1 MKGGGIGGLL
11 AFTLWS
17 LPGAVGMLVLSLAVS
32 RIPSVLPPLVLATLT
47 GLNASAVGL
56 IVVAGAQL
64 TKMTA
69 TDRTTKYVLFFSAAI
84 GTCYTAIWLFPVLTI
99 GGGVVT
105 LLVDWGGWARLG
117 NKIES
122 KRDARRE
129 AKLAQKASSSDDGT
143 MMDDMRPNGGTN
155 IDIEEIRQEEESTK
169 SAMISVPSLA
179 RLPTPPP
186 DISSTIRHRTPSA
199 PAAPALEA
207 PVPVPEETKFE
218 NNFHLT
224 IFQSALVL
232 AFFFGLLIAIV
243 VLRATLAT
251 PGRPLEI
258 FTSLFIV
265 SSPPSLPSN
274 AADTRWNDRAEAF
287 SSEEVP

>member
-1 MKGGGIGGLL
+1 
-11 AFTLWS
+11 
-17 LPGAVGMLVLSLAVS
+17 MLVLSLAVS
-32 RIPSVLPPLVLATLT
+32 RIPSILPPLVLATLT
-47 GLNASAVGL
+47 GLNAAAVGL

-69 TDRTTKYVLFFSAAI
+69 TDRATKYVLFGSAAI

-105 LLVDWGGWARLG
+105 LLIDWSGWQKLG
-117 NKIES
+117 NTIQS
-122 KRDARRE
+122 KRELRRE
-129 AKLAQKASSSDDGT
+129 AKLASKASDDGIAL
-143 MMDDMRPNGGTN
+143 DDMRTTDSA
-155 IDIEEIRQEEESTK
+155 DIEEIRQEEESTK
-169 SAMISVPSLA
+169 SANIISVPSLA

-186 DISSTIRHRTPSA
+186 DISSTIRRRTAATPVVPA
-199 PAAPALEA
+199 PEA
-207 PVPVPEETKFE
+207 TLPVPEAKFE

-224 IFQSALVL
+224 IFQSGLVL

-243 VLRATLAT
+243 VLRATLAN

-265 SSPPSLPSN
+265 SSPLPSPLTRRD
-274 AADTRWNDRAEAF
+274 ADT
-287 SSEEVP
+287 

>member
-1 MKGGGIGGLL
+1 ML
-11 AFTLWS
+11 A
-17 LPGAVGMLVLSLAVS
+17 LSLAVS

-47 GLNASAVGL
+47 GLNAAAVGL

-69 TDRTTKYVLFFSAAI
+69 TDRTTKYVLFGSAAI

-105 LLVDWGGWARLG
+105 LLVDWSGWQKLG
-117 NKIES
+117 NRIES
-122 KRDARRE
+122 KRESRRE
-129 AKLAQKASSSDDGT
+129 AKLASKGSDDGIAL
-143 MMDDMRPNGGTN
+143 DDMRTTGRES
-155 IDIEEIRQEEESTK
+155 DEIEEIRHEEESTK
-169 SAMISVPSLA
+169 SANTISVPSLA

-186 DISSTIRHRTPSA
+186 DDISTTVRRRTGSTPVA
-199 PAAPALEA
+199 PAAEPPLPVAEA
-207 PVPVPEETKFE
+207 KFE

-243 VLRATLAT
+243 VLRATLAN

-265 SSPPSLPSN
+265 SSPLPRT
-274 AADTRWNDRAEAF
+274 TRH
-287 SSEEVP
+287 